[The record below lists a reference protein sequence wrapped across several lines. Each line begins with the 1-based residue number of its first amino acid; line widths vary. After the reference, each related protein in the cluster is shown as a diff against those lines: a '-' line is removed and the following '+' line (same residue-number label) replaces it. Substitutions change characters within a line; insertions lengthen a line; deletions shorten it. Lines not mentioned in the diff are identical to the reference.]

1 MIFCHIVDGVVADRA
16 VFDGDIPDDWP
27 DREQWVANEEAQIGW
42 RVIEGTLVPE
52 EPALP
57 LYPAPRLPNLE
68 PDQFWFVVRASGYEP
83 DLLAWVASMNDA
95 DSPNYDP
102 VDWAA
107 ASSKLQFAKFFERDH
122 PFVEAARVAIGMSEA
137 ELDALWQ
144 FAAS

>member
-1 MIFCHIVDGVVADRA
+1 MWTPDPKIIITAEQRA
-16 VFDGDIPDDWP
+16 
-27 DREQWVANEEAQIGW
+27 AEASAAERQ
-42 RVIEGTLVPE
+42 
-52 EPALP
+52 AQF
-57 LYPAPRLPNLE
+57 PNLE

-95 DSPNYDP
+95 DSPNYNP
-102 VDWAA
+102 VNWAA

-144 FAAS
+144 FGAS